1 MTTTEIRAEFF
12 ALADEFALGNKQ
24 LGAIFGRKPQTVS
37 NYRAGRDPVPEL
49 LLYKM
54 RELAT
59 AIRAIK

>member
-1 MTTTEIRAEFF
+1 MKKDEIRSEFF
-12 ALADEFALGNKQ
+12 RLADEFSLGNKQ
-24 LGAIFGRKPQTVS
+24 LGAIFDRKPQTIS

-54 RELAT
+54 RELSA